1 MVPRWLLEQR
11 GGARERPSEAFYQGK
26 NLSHG
31 KLLAKNVNCARRRR
45 HTRELSENLI
55 EEVKA
60 LAAQADSLSS
70 ISGSCMV
77 EKEN

>member
-11 GGARERPSEAFYQGK
+11 GGARERPSEAFSQGK

-31 KLLAKNVNCARRRR
+31 KPLAKNINCARGRR
-45 HTRELSENLI
+45 HTRELSGNVI

-60 LAAQADSLSS
+60 FAAQTDSLSS
-70 ISGSCMV
+70 ISGSRMV